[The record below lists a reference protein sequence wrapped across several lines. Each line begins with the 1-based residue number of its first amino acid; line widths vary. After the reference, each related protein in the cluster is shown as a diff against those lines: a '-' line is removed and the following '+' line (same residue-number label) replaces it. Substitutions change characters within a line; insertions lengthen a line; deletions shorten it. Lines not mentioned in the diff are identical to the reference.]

1 MSATCFAAAACA
13 AMLFIWKKKKALV
26 PALVICGVTAA
37 LLIGYASRNW
47 DEIELE
53 PIDDMIR
60 FAILYATMAVD
71 LFCIGLTIHL
81 NLQPKKE

>member
-1 MSATCFAAAACA
+1 
-13 AMLFIWKKKKALV
+13 MLCPGILTQNTEKYLGV
-26 PALVICGVTAA
+26 VTAA

-53 PIDDMIR
+53 PVDDLVR
-60 FAILYATMAVD
+60 FAILYATMIVD
-71 LFCIGLTIHL
+71 LVCIGLTIHL